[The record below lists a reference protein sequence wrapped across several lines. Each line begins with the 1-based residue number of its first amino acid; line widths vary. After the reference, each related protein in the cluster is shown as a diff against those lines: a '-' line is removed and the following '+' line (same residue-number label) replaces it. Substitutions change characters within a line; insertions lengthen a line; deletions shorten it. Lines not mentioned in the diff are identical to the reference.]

1 MVSVL
6 TQRAHSP
13 RRIFITVTEVKSFGS
28 MNPEVEQF
36 LNDVTNLN
44 PLTFLW
50 KCENILE
57 RSHKAIIVNKSNGT
71 PMGTPYSKFD
81 GTPEAVLRS
90 MCVRV
95 LAFN

>member
-13 RRIFITVTEVKSFGS
+13 RRIFITVTDVKSFGS

-44 PLTFLW
+44 PLTFYG
-50 KCENILE
+50 
-57 RSHKAIIVNKSNGT
+57 S
-71 PMGTPYSKFD
+71 
-81 GTPEAVLRS
+81 
-90 MCVRV
+90 VRT
-95 LAFN
+95 F